1 MKILVI
7 DDHGI
12 VREGVRR
19 LLGTIPGSEVVEA
32 GTAQQGLAKLR
43 SELPD
48 IIVLDI
54 NLNGSSGLEL
64 LQRLKN
70 ENKTTRIVMFTMY
83 SEAGYVSRA
92 LRGGASGYVSKSA
105 PADELVTAVKRV
117 AAGQRYVDREAANE
131 LVFSASNEEDPLQKL
146 SNREME
152 ILRLLGEGKSL
163 LEIANTFGIATN
175 RWRIPAHVSR
185 KSSGLNVTTDL
196 IRFSLQ
202 NRQA

>member
-1 MKILVI
+1 M
-7 DDHGI
+7 
-12 VREGVRR
+12 
-19 LLGTIPGSEVVEA
+19 
-32 GTAQQGLAKLR
+32 R
-43 SELPD
+43 SESPD

-64 LQRLKN
+64 LQRLKS
-70 ENKTTRIVMFTMY
+70 ENKATRIVMFTMY

-131 LVFSASNEEDPLQKL
+131 LVFSASNDEDPLQKL

-152 ILRLLGEGKSL
+152 IFAAARRRQKLAGDRQYLWHRLQDRGKFLLTSQGKAGAGTDDGPHPLFVAKSPSLRICKLKDFSASAAANSRAHSL
-163 LEIANTFGIATN
+163 A
-175 RWRIPAHVSR
+175 R
-185 KSSGLNVTTDL
+185 
-196 IRFSLQ
+196 
-202 NRQA
+202 

>member
-32 GTAQQGLAKLR
+32 GTAQQGLSKLR
-43 SELPD
+43 SEVPD
-48 IIVLDI
+48 VVVLDI

-105 PADELVTAVKRV
+105 PADELV
-117 AAGQRYVDREAANE
+117 
-131 LVFSASNEEDPLQKL
+131 FSASNEEDPLQKL

-163 LEIANTFGIATN
+163 LEIANTFGIAYKTVAN
-175 RWRIPAHVSR
+175 SCSR
-185 KSSGLNVTTDL
+185 LKEKLGLERTTDL